1 MLKKY
6 INFYYIKAP
15 KFRLLGY
22 KGSLFAMQ
30 NGKKQLPL
38 GYLRLLGG
46 KMKYYDIFKE
56 YEKRKIEL
64 RQQRLTEKEYE
75 QAMKRLAKEW
85 GIQG

>member
-1 MLKKY
+1 
-6 INFYYIKAP
+6 
-15 KFRLLGY
+15 
-22 KGSLFAMQ
+22 
-30 NGKKQLPL
+30 
-38 GYLRLLGG
+38 
-46 KMKYYDIFKE
+46 MKYYDIFKE